1 MTRSN
6 TGAAFA
12 QTAGSISYRLA
23 MGALLLIF
31 STQFSGPA
39 LAQLSS
45 ATITGA
51 IHDSS
56 SGVVAGA
63 KVLLHNLDT
72 SIETRAESNTSGN
85 YTFLNVSPG
94 RYSLEVSSAGFQT
107 SKLPELSLAVN
118 QTATIDLALQI
129 GAVQQTVTV
138 EAYGELLQ
146 AATSELGT
154 VIAEKQVVDL
164 PLNGRNFT
172 QLLSLTPGVAPISVS
187 QNAGGFGN
195 VASGTQFSF
204 PAINGQTNR
213 SNFFLT
219 DGLNNQGAFSSTYA
233 VPPIIDA
240 ISEFKVNSHNDL
252 AEFGGVLG
260 GVINVATKS
269 GTNELHGSAWE
280 FLRNNEFNARN
291 TFLTNPSVFRQN
303 QFGVAG
309 GGPVWIPKLYNG
321 KNRTFFYGAYEGFE
335 YTRAANSFIH
345 LPTDAEFSGNLAGQ
359 AQAYNPFTTRPD
371 PAKPGGFIRDP
382 FPGNVIPA
390 NLIDTKLVNFFKSIR
405 PALYNTGVGDNNAL
419 DPTPFVQHQKEYSAR
434 IDQALGAK
442 DNFWFRYSAIYYD
455 TSGSGGLPTVTRRI
469 TDNPGQNFGASW
481 VHAFSP
487 TLILQAQ
494 YGRSHQ
500 ETNSSTVY
508 PNLTQSTIDALG
520 YDKNFAGSFI
530 GGVSLLP
537 STGIAGYNGIPGI
550 AKSLNPNETNV
561 HQWKANVS
569 KIVGNHTFRF
579 GGEFSS
585 STFESLYNSANSGYA
600 LQQTNDPSAP
610 NVNPG
615 NAIASFLLNVP
626 DSAGRRNVHETTRL
640 GGVMGFYFQDSWK
653 VNSRLTAN
661 IGMRYDR
668 TFIPPYGQPNT
679 VGING
684 GIETGSI
691 NFNDGTYVIQQKTP
705 SCKDRGH
712 APCIPGDGTLPAHVV
727 ISPTGKIYHDTTT
740 NFGPRLGLA
749 YKVNS
754 TTAVRAGFG
763 VYYDNWAAVTQT
775 SQNYE
780 GTWPDIGQQL
790 ANNLNA
796 PVAGAPTPVVNGRNP
811 FATGGGAFPAATP
824 FDQVQWYMDPY
835 AKNPYSMQWNFGVAK
850 QLNDSTTIGLDYVG
864 SGSRRLDLGG
874 YYNVALTP
882 GPGNPTLRQPY
893 PYIHPTYYDRSWGR
907 GNYNALQFN
916 LNKRFNRGLA
926 YQVAYTW
933 SKSIDIGSSGWYGV
947 EGQSVQDPYHFNNDR
962 SVSGFDLT
970 HVLTVN
976 TLYELPFGNGK
987 KFATGNRVTDYLLGG
1002 WQVNAIGSG
1011 RSGQPYNLSVP
1022 GDSANTGNTGYLRP
1036 NLVGNPKNPNPN
1048 RDQWFNKAAF
1058 AAPAA
1063 YTFGNLGRFALR
1075 TATFW
1080 NVDMSV
1086 FREFRFLESRAL
1098 EFRAEAFNLPNTAIL
1113 GTPNGNL
1120 LNANFGKI
1128 TGTANSE
1135 RTLQLGVKIK
1145 F

>member
-12 QTAGSISYRLA
+12 QTERNISYRLA

-31 STQFSGPA
+31 STQFSSPA

-63 KVLLHNLDT
+63 RVLLHNLDT

-291 TFLTNPSVFRQN
+291 TFLANPSVFRQN

-321 KNRTFFYGAYEGFE
+321 KNKTFFYGAYEGFE

-390 NLIDTKLVNFFKSIR
+390 NLIDTRLVNFFKSIR

-455 TSGSGGLPTVTRRI
+455 TSGSGGLPTVTNRI

-487 TLILQAQ
+487 TLILQTQ

-585 STFESLYNSANSGYA
+585 STFESLYNSANSGFA

-661 IGMRYDR
+661 IGIRYDR
-668 TFIPPYGQPNT
+668 TFIPPYGQPDT

-796 PVAGAPTPVVNGRNP
+796 PVAGTPTPVVNGRNP

-907 GNYNALQFN
+907 GNYNALQFS

-976 TLYELPFGNGK
+976 TLYELPFGTGK
-987 KFATGNRVTDYLLGG
+987 KFATGKRVTDYLLGG

-1036 NLVGNPKNPNPN
+1036 NLVGNPNNPNPN

-1075 TATFW
+1075 TAAFW

-1120 LNANFGKI
+1120 LNVNFGKI